1 MIDAHRLFTTWRAL
15 SPRTRSLIAA
25 GMLAAV
31 AIAAAAAVF
40 LRDDRVPLFS
50 SPLHPEQVREVETRL
65 AAWNVAF
72 SPTGDNVRVERRR
85 RSDLLLRLSLSG
97 VPHPHVAG
105 SAETFANVGALTPEA
120 VLDAQARDGLAGD
133 LELALRGIAGITDAR
148 VIIAP
153 AKAGVYADESVH
165 DASASVRLA
174 LLPGARLSADAIAGI
189 RAFVAAG
196 VPGLEPQH
204 VTIVDDS
211 GVALSSDVR
220 DGAHDGERLAAELQS
235 ALDQAFGVGTSIVR
249 VHVDRDPRTRESTEI
264 RRAVVGGPIAHSSVD
279 ERFASEN
286 KRYSKSTQTDDRG
299 SDLHEERTTVG
310 AGATERVSVAI
321 FVDGAHAADVLKI
334 RELAIGAIGLRPSRG
349 DTITVEALRFA
360 HNDEPQPSVWP
371 GLIGFI
377 ESLAPSG
384 IAAGVVIVVA
394 RIGMRPLGSFLRML
408 IERRSA
414 RSTAGLVAGY
424 APSQVRTALAGE
436 PPHTAAAIISA
447 LPTATAAAV
456 LELYPPEER
465 AAIIRRLTQPR
476 SPLLPDYQQWLGAAR
491 SHDG

>member
-1 MIDAHRLFTTWRAL
+1 MTVEPLVPDTPVERHATPANGSGFLAALDAVGAIFANADAAESAFVAGRGGLQEMVVARAH
-15 SPRTRSLIAA
+15 AD
-25 GMLAAV
+25 AAV
-31 AIAAAAAVF
+31 AIATAAAVF

-204 VTIVDDS
+204 VTIVDD
-211 GVALSSDVR
+211 
-220 DGAHDGERLAAELQS
+220 
-235 ALDQAFGVGTSIVR
+235 
-249 VHVDRDPRTRESTEI
+249 
-264 RRAVVGGPIAHSSVD
+264 
-279 ERFASEN
+279 
-286 KRYSKSTQTDDRG
+286 
-299 SDLHEERTTVG
+299 
-310 AGATERVSVAI
+310 
-321 FVDGAHAADVLKI
+321 
-334 RELAIGAIGLRPSRG
+334 
-349 DTITVEALRFA
+349 
-360 HNDEPQPSVWP
+360 
-371 GLIGFI
+371 
-377 ESLAPSG
+377 
-384 IAAGVVIVVA
+384 
-394 RIGMRPLGSFLRML
+394 
-408 IERRSA
+408 
-414 RSTAGLVAGY
+414 
-424 APSQVRTALAGE
+424 
-436 PPHTAAAIISA
+436 
-447 LPTATAAAV
+447 
-456 LELYPPEER
+456 
-465 AAIIRRLTQPR
+465 
-476 SPLLPDYQQWLGAAR
+476 
-491 SHDG
+491 